1 MEKILIITFSD
12 DNECIQMVTDAVKAK
27 KGEVYRFNTDLYPTG
42 ARISLVENNDG
53 RNFILSSPEGELN
66 MKDVTAVWYRRSRIG
81 QNIPKTM
88 DPQLRDPS
96 VKESLAVFHGFMESL
111 DTFILDS
118 YHKIRYA
125 AHKQL
130 QLKIAR
136 EVGLDIPHTLTTN
149 DPENVRKFFN
159 ACKEKDGMIT
169 KMLSS
174 FAVYEGDKE
183 KVVFTNRIEE
193 KDLEDLD
200 GLALCPMTFQENIP
214 KKMELRVT
222 IVGNKIFS
230 AAIDSQASELAQN
243 DWRRDGL
250 GLVEAWKE
258 FPLPP
263 EIESKLL
270 KLMDA
275 LQLNYGA
282 VDFILTPDN
291 RYVFL
296 EINPAGEFFW
306 LELNN
311 PKFPISSA
319 LAGVLLGESPRR

>member
-1 MEKILIITFSD
+1 MKKVLIITFSD
-12 DNECIQMVTDAVKAK
+12 DNECIKMVTEAVKTAG
-27 KGEVYRFNTDLYPTG
+27 GEVYRFNTDLYPTE
-42 ARISLVENNDG
+42 ARITLVENDAG
-53 RNFILSSPEGELN
+53 RNFILTSPEGELN

-88 DPQLRDPS
+88 DPQLRSPS
-96 VKESLAVFHGFMESL
+96 IKESQAVFHGFMESL
-111 DTFILDS
+111 DTFCLDNYNKVRQAS
-118 YHKIRYA
+118 
-125 AHKQL
+125 HKQL

-136 EVGLDIPHTLTTN
+136 EVGLSIPRTVTTN
-149 DPENVRKFFN
+149 DPEEVRTFFN

-183 KVVFTNRIEE
+183 HVVFTNRIEA
-193 KDLEDLD
+193 KDLEDLE
-200 GLALCPMTFQENIP
+200 GLALCPMTFQENVP

-243 DWRRDGL
+243 DWRRDGV
-250 GLVEAWKE
+250 GLVKAWE
-258 FPLPP
+258 NHPLPP
-263 EIESKLL
+263 EIENKLL

-275 LQLNYGA
+275 LKLNYGA
-282 VDFILTPDN
+282 VDFILTPDD
-291 RYVFL
+291 RYIFL

-306 LELNN
+306 LETNN

-319 LAGVLLGESPRR
+319 LAGVLLGKSPRR